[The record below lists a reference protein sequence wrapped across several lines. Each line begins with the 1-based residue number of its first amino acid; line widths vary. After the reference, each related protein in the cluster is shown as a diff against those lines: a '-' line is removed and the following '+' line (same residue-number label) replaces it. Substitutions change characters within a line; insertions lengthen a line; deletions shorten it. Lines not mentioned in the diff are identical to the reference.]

1 MMKHFTISEFT
12 ASATARRLG
21 LDNTP
26 TPEHRANL
34 EMLVAQLLDP
44 LRDEWAQ
51 FCDRQ
56 QLGTPAI
63 TVSSGYRGFRL
74 NAEVGGSKT
83 SAHCVGYAADLVP
96 ANGRL
101 AEFKA
106 FCRDWLNGRPFDQMI
121 SEDEN
126 NRGVPRWIHIGY
138 KNQQG
143 GQRRQLLSMVGGKY
157 KPMTV

>member
-1 MMKHFTISEFT
+1 MKYFTLEELT
-12 ASATARRLG
+12 ASTTAHRLK
-21 LDNTP
+21 LDNAP

-44 LRDEWAQ
+44 LRDDWTQ

-63 TVSSGYRGFRL
+63 SVTSGYRGFRL
-74 NAEVGGSKT
+74 NKAVGGSKT
-83 SAHCVGYAADLVP
+83 SAHCVGFAADLVP

-106 FCRDWLNGRPFDQMI
+106 FCRDWLKGRPFDQLI

-126 NRGVPRWIHIGY
+126 PTGVPRWIHIGY
-138 KNQQG
+138 KDQHG
-143 GQRRQLLSMVGGKY
+143 GQRRQMLSMVGGKC

>member
-1 MMKHFTISEFT
+1 MKHFTISELT
-12 ASATARRLG
+12 ASATALRLG

-26 TPEHRANL
+26 TPEHLANL

-44 LRDEWAQ
+44 LRDDWTQ

-63 TVSSGYRGFRL
+63 TVTSGYRGFRL
-74 NAEVGGSKT
+74 NTAVGGSKT

-106 FCRDWLNGRPFDQMI
+106 FCRDWLKGRSFDQMI

-126 NRGVPRWIHIGY
+126 AAGMPRWIHLGY

-143 GQRRQLLSMVGGKY
+143 GQRRQLLSMVGGRY

>member
-1 MMKHFTISEFT
+1 MKYFTLEELTTST
-12 ASATARRLG
+12 TARRLG
-21 LDNTP
+21 LDNIP

-44 LRDEWAQ
+44 LRDDWAQ
-51 FCDRQ
+51 FCDQ
-56 QLGTPAI
+56 QQIGTPAI

-74 NAEVGGSKT
+74 NTAVGGSKT

-101 AEFKA
+101 AEFKR
-106 FCRDWLNGRPFDQMI
+106 FCRDWLKGRPFDQMI

-126 NRGVPRWIHIGY
+126 NRGIPRWIHIGY